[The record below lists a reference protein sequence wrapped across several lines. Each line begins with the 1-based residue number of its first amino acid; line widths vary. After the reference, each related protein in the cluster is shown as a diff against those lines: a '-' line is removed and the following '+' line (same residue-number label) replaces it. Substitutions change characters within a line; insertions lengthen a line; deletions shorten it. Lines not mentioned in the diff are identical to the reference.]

1 MGWGERARKASVS
14 CNKYLY
20 QLLVLRDLNKVK
32 ANNHHNFMSRM
43 IAFDTL
49 TSTDNLEGTDK
60 TTLHAYGP
68 IYDELFH
75 PRKDQ
80 VRNVLE
86 IGVLS
91 GASLVNL
98 ANFFPQANILGIDID
113 LKNVR
118 YGMDNPRVTMIE
130 CDATKVEDFTLSL
143 ITLAG
148 FDIIIDDGSHAP
160 EDMVASFSSADYLHG
175 PISSLTQ
182 NSRVILLSPGNSADE
197 SISATV
203 KKTREITNNI
213 YWIGT
218 GFKKG
223 GNEVLIGGSTGLSE
237 AESVIADA
245 VVLQQFAMLL
255 AIKNGL
261 NPDAP
266 IGLLK
271 VTQTI

>member
-75 PRKDQ
+75 PRKDK

-118 YGMDNPRVTMIE
+118 YGTDNPRVTMIE

-148 FDIIIDDGSHAP
+148 FDIVIDDGSHAP
-160 EDMVASFSSADYLHG
+160 EDMVASFVIWSSKVKSGGLYVIEDVTEDALRICR
-175 PISSLTQ
+175 PIFELM
-182 NSRVILLSPGNSADE
+182 
-197 SISATV
+197 ATKEKMSMNV
-203 KKTREITNNI
+203 VDLRHI
-213 YWIGT
+213 
-218 GFKKG
+218 KG
-223 GNEVLIGGSTGLSE
+223 RFDDIMIIFERPN
-237 AESVIADA
+237 
-245 VVLQQFAMLL
+245 
-255 AIKNGL
+255 
-261 NPDAP
+261 
-266 IGLLK
+266 
-271 VTQTI
+271 